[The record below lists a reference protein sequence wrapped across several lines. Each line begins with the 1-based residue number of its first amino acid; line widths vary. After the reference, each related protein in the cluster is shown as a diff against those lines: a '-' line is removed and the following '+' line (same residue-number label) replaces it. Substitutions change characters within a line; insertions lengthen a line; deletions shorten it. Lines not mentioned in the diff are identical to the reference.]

1 MGQET
6 SAAPPYLSAPPSAGD
21 GGVFY
26 VLGDC
31 SPGVAIARPSV
42 ASACRLRSQGCSRAP
57 GRPRGILGHRWLGAH
72 HFMPVDWLER
82 ERRESARAAA
92 RHAGTAVD
100 RRSAARACQL
110 LGAGNAGR
118 RSGPES
124 CDGAWE
130 GGCERAARGA
140 GPGVAH
146 GPGPHG
152 RRCPGL
158 PPAAVLSCAGRCRS
172 CFREACGRMRASSSA
187 SSP

>member
-1 MGQET
+1 MRRVGRGAFWDIGG
-6 SAAPPYLSAPPSAGD
+6 SALFISCLSIGWS
-21 GGVFY
+21 
-26 VLGDC
+26 
-31 SPGVAIARPSV
+31 
-42 ASACRLRSQGCSRAP
+42 
-57 GRPRGILGHRWLGAH
+57 
-72 HFMPVDWLER
+72 R

-110 LGAGNAGR
+110 LGAGDAGR

-172 CFREACGRMRASSSA
+172 WFREACGRMRASSSA
-187 SSP
+187 GPRRGGVLVPERWTLE